1 MATTAAQLV
10 GRARETR
17 RLRRLLDRVP
27 GGGGALVVRGE
38 PGVGKSAMLSAGA
51 DEAEARGL
59 TVLRTAGV
67 RSEVDLPF
75 AGLHQLIQPLAGGIE
90 ALPAAQRSAMLTAFG
105 LAEGRAPDVFLIGLA
120 TLGLLTDETVS
131 SPLMVLA
138 EDVHWMDRSSCD
150 VLCFVARRIESDPLV
165 VLASTR
171 SSTDDVPARARPGAA
186 RHRGGRGSAR
196 CA

>member
-38 PGVGKSAMLSAGA
+38 PGVGKSALLSAGE
-51 DEAEARGL
+51 DGAEARGL

-105 LAEGRAPDVFLIGLA
+105 LAEGRAPDVFLIGPRDPRPADGRDRLLA
-120 TLGLLTDETVS
+120 PHGPRRGCALDGSL
-131 SPLMVLA
+131 VLRRA
-138 EDVHWMDRSSCD
+138 VLRRPPDR
-150 VLCFVARRIESDPLV
+150 VG
-165 VLASTR
+165 
-171 SSTDDVPARARPGAA
+171 PA
-186 RHRGGRGSAR
+186 GGV
-196 CA
+196 